1 MAEQVGRF
9 MDEYFYSKL
18 GEEWKRVS
26 DSELQQRG
34 VDVVLGDCKIDEKVK
49 VKDGY
54 LNRILEYPSFELS
67 FVNRYL
73 KRQLGWFVDKNNI
86 TDYYAFIA
94 VYTDANGEYSIN
106 SDNIDHLNV
115 LFVNKIEMMQYVL
128 DNNIDLGADIRE
140 LAGEDMGDRL
150 EHTGTGIHIKLSTQF
165 SEKPI
170 NMVVRRSILYRLDST
185 REFDIHRNFI
195 QDTQEEKSCS
205 DDSSFVL

>member
-18 GEEWKRVS
+18 GEEWKRVA

-34 VDVVLGDCKIDEKVK
+34 VDVVFGDCKIDEKVK

-94 VYTDANGEYSIN
+94 VYTDANGEYSIS

-115 LFVNKIEMMQYVL
+115 LFVNKIEIMQYVL

-150 EHTGTGIHIKLSTQF
+150 EHPGTGIHIKLSTQF

-170 NMVVRRSILYRLDST
+170 NMVVRRNILYGLDST

-195 QDTQEEKSCS
+195 QDTQEKSCS